1 MFKHFIF
8 IFVLLFCNLFVVQS
22 QSPEKEYK
30 NKVLQLELLIK
41 GGDTN
46 AMVEL
51 GNLYYYGY
59 SKNDENITN
68 YKKAY
73 FWFEKAA
80 FKKHITA
87 MYNLGYFYEN
97 GIKVNLNPKK
107 SISWYEKSAEAGNPL
122 AMLALIK
129 IYKDESSSFQNI
141 ERAKMWTSTLINT
154 TENLNISFTKE
165 DDFETSLLH
174 FNKYG
179 IFTPKLLLELRNISS
194 N

>member
-8 IFVLLFCNLFVVQS
+8 IFVLLFSNLFVVQS

>member
-8 IFVLLFCNLFVVQS
+8 IFVLLFSNLFVVQS

-165 DDFETSLLH
+165 DDFETILLH